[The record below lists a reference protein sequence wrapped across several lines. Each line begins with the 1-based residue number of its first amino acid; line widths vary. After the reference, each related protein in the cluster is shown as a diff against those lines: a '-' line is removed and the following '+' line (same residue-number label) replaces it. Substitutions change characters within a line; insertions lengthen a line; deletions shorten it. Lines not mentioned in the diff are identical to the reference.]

1 MFFKELEM
9 LNLVLSGLQH
19 LQAAYQDWR
28 RRQVAYDELSA
39 LDDRSLAD
47 IGITRADIPN
57 AHADALTRNA
67 LDFVS

>member
-9 LNLVLSGLQH
+9 LNLILSGLQH
-19 LQAAYQDWR
+19 LQVAYHAWR

-47 IGITRADIPN
+47 IGE
-57 AHADALTRNA
+57 
-67 LDFVS
+67 